1 MFNLRVLV
9 SVSRDDVTN
18 KTIGYVVFTLYIVY
32 IYISLV
38 CHQTNEYNFI
48 DSDNYLLNWQTSHAT
63 V

>member
-18 KTIGYVVFTLYIVY
+18 KTIGCVVFTLYIVY

-48 DSDNYLLNWQTSHAT
+48 DSDNYLLN
-63 V
+63 